1 MINIK
6 NIILIT
12 TLVTLNAYSIPGQT
26 WDENFYNKKV
36 LYENS
41 ELLQMSEHDKKKL
54 EKNIENE
61 TYYEEFYSNQ
71 ATNSKPISKENKKE
85 VTENKV
91 MFSDV
96 VESYKDIEIPSVNNL
111 ETVDENVYFIN
122 F

>member
-6 NIILIT
+6 KIILIT
-12 TLVTLNAYSIPGQT
+12 TIATLNSYSIQGQT

-71 ATNSKPISKENKKE
+71 ATSSNLISTENKKE

-91 MFSDV
+91 IFSDM
-96 VESYKDIEIPSVNNL
+96 VESYKDIEIPSENNL
-111 ETVDENVYFIN
+111 ESVDENLYFIN

>member
-12 TLVTLNAYSIPGQT
+12 TIVALNSYSIHGQT

-71 ATNSKPISKENKKE
+71 ATSSNLISTENKKE

-91 MFSDV
+91 IFSDM
-96 VESYKDIEIPSVNNL
+96 VESYKDIEIPSENNL
-111 ETVDENVYFIN
+111 ESVDENLYFIN